1 MHNDNM
7 NLLFYYSD
15 SCGACRDYLSVA
27 DKLSKAFKI
36 TLQKQNI
43 DEIKPQYELQGIPT
57 LILENNGVEIWRSIG
72 NVPFQQIYKDLKDYV
87 S

>member
-1 MHNDNM
+1 M
-7 NLLFYYSD
+7 NLILYYNEN
-15 SCGACRDYLSVA
+15 CGACKDYLSVA
-27 DKLSKAFKI
+27 DKLSKAFNI

-43 DEIKPQYELQGIPT
+43 DVTKPQYELQGIPT

-87 S
+87 

>member
-1 MHNDNM
+1 M
-7 NLLFYYSD
+7 NLIIFYNEN
-15 SCGACRDYLSVA
+15 CGACRDYLNVA

-43 DEIKPQYELQGIPT
+43 DEIKPQYKLEGIPT

-72 NVPFQQIYKDLKDYV
+72 NVPFQQVYKDLKDYV
-87 S
+87 

>member
-1 MHNDNM
+1 M
-7 NLLFYYSD
+7 NLILFYND
-15 SCGACRDYLSVA
+15 SCRACRDYLSVA
-27 DKLSKAFKI
+27 DKLSTAFKI

-43 DEIKPQYELQGIPT
+43 DVIKPQYELQGIPT

-87 S
+87 

>member
-1 MHNDNM
+1 MNLILYYNDN
-7 NLLFYYSD
+7 
-15 SCGACRDYLSVA
+15 CGACRDYLSVA

-72 NVPFQQIYKDLKDYV
+72 NVPFQQVYKDLKDYV
-87 S
+87 

>member
-1 MHNDNM
+1 M
-7 NLLFYYSD
+7 NLIYYYSD
-15 SCGACRDYLSVA
+15 NCGACKDYEETV

-36 TLQKQNI
+36 TLEKQNI
-43 DEIKPQYELQGIPT
+43 DEIKPSHKLDGIPT